1 MKLLKLVVLLAS
13 LPLLASGGTAL
24 YHAAGN
30 RRQTS
35 VTCEQFIRQPPR
47 ALWLRVSGCDFDYLG
62 AGYRQ
67 SNGRIAELFFPVRPP
82 AQSRTTPAVLVV
94 ATRDPQVLAMAE
106 ETLGNDRVPDQEA
119 FLVMMLRIVT
129 MLKVSREVEGYA
141 RAGTFELPHTRR
153 ALAGLDAPLAPQV
166 VVLDLHARPAFLL
179 PGLRTAAGLVLFGVA
194 VALGRHASARRR
206 DRSSIEEA
214 QTLGDPVGIDH
225 TKELGLLPSPAGIHL
240 ASPAEHVDSTRGPT
254 PFVPSPA
261 RCLPAVMLLNLDA
274 SADLAAIEHVPPL
287 GSRSE
292 ISNRVTE
299 VLGGCSIDAQGT
311 GALRGID
318 WRLHLDLGPDDQVWT
333 VVAKAVG
340 EGAIRALETLAHLT
354 GWRMFVPKLG
364 VFVDPA
370 HLRELAAPR
379 FTDSGRS

>member
-1 MKLLKLVVLLAS
+1 MKLLTLVVMLAS

-24 YHAAGN
+24 YHAARN
-30 RRQTS
+30 RHQTS

-67 SNGRIAELFFPVRPP
+67 SNRRIAELFFPVRPP

-94 ATRDPQVLAMAE
+94 ATKDPQVLAIAE
-106 ETLGNDRVPDQEA
+106 DTLGNDRVPDQET

-166 VVLDLHARPAFLL
+166 VVLDLHARPAFL
-179 PGLRTAAGLVLFGVA
+179 PPAVRTAAGLVLVGVA
-194 VALGRHASARRR
+194 VVLGRRASARHRKLSPTDEPR
-206 DRSSIEEA
+206 
-214 QTLGDPVGIDH
+214 TLEDPVDDA
-225 TKELGLLPSPAGIHL
+225 TELTLLPSLTESSL
-240 ASPAEHVDSTRGPT
+240 ASATQHVDSSRGPT
-254 PFVPSPA
+254 SGIPSPA

-274 SADLAAIEHVPPL
+274 SADLTAIEHVAPL

-299 VLGGCSIDAQGT
+299 VLGGCSIDQQGT
-311 GALRGID
+311 GAVRGRD
-318 WRLHLDLGPDDQVWT
+318 WRLHLDLGPDEQVWT

-379 FTDSGRS
+379 FTDPGGP